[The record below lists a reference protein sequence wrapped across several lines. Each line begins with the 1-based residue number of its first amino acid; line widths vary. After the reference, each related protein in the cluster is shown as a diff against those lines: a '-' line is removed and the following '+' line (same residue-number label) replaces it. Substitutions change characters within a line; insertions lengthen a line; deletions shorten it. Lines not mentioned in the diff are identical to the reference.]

1 MSYGIQIFNANGT
14 SEIFGHNAAGSHFLA
29 AGQVQNLTSGNT
41 SNAISCE
48 GMLTNN
54 TNTVGVTVIGQ
65 AFSTPTITRGNGS
78 FTITNNSGSTATFY
92 YYAYRF

>member
-29 AGQVQNLTSGNT
+29 AGQLQNLPSGNPSDPIT
-41 SNAISCE
+41 CE
-48 GMLTNN
+48 GMTGTN
-54 TNTVGVTVIGQ
+54 TNTVGVTVVGQ